1 MKKMGHTLFSELFL
15 LCSLLY
21 TGRAQESF
29 TFICDMKEGRNDDWE
44 YKILMDGWD
53 FVSYHTHQRYTLYPL
68 YTSYTGEYQ
77 CRGRHRSSYV
87 TKDSNILSLT
97 VSANQPKARLVQ
109 HSKTT
114 PVGGSVTLSCSVE
127 NSAGWKYDWIRRT
140 SNTNEVHVRTNDVN
154 GVIRVSQGGIYRCRG
169 SKGELNFY
177 TETSDEVICVIT
189 FTNKVVVMRQP
200 NWPQIFRGETIT
212 LTCEV
217 QGGETTEWEYGWRRS
232 GSDTQWKYE
241 KTWTFTASESSS
253 GDYTCKTRRRDD
265 WYSSTETSEAFR
277 LLLSDEPKAQLRADV
292 RLIPVGGRVTLSCS
306 VNPSSSGWRYY
317 WYRDEESSE
326 PLTSPDAVFQSDGQI
341 SVSQGGIY
349 WCRGGRGEP
358 VYYTTFSDA
367 VNIYTAPNRAAVT
380 LHPNWPQIYRGEKIT
395 LRCEIHGGNTE
406 WEYEWKTSSSNKPP
420 NLNEFTIPVSLSN
433 TGTYKCKGRMKSKP
447 ISTDWSDSFSLTI
460 SKTSKPVLSVS
471 PSWLSPGV
479 SVNLSCEVKHP
490 SAGWSFY
497 WYKAL
502 PQIPNLSYI
511 YELLPGSTSGTAQ
524 DSYIIDGQTHT
535 AGYACRAGRGDP
547 VIYTPYSQTK
557 MVWSADPHPS
567 ASLTVS
573 PDRVQHFSSDSV
585 SLTCEGNSTEW
596 RVRESTLDTY
606 VSTCSNRWTMTG
618 CVVHTLQHSN
628 TVFWC
633 ESGSAFSNAVNIT
646 GQSIYGIILV
656 NPVHPV
662 TEGASV
668 SLSCRL
674 RGQNLLSSVFFY
686 HNDKLIQNDG
696 RGELNISAVSQSH
709 EGFYKCEHTG
719 NVSPQS
725 WMAVKSVSRTESSSF
740 LFLVWL
746 LVCVTLLSFVLLLLC
761 LYKKSKDRSF
771 IRSQRTNQSSAT
783 DVNEG
788 QHDQYGSPLHGSV
801 CHYESVKGPEV
812 GEDDA
817 VYATTDESRDVTY
830 SSIDLENIK
839 NKKGKKKESE
849 DKSVYSD
856 LKLRSSTDD
865 SQLYAQ
871 VLHHKKDKGK
881 PVPAAD

>member
-1 MKKMGHTLFSELFL
+1 MLYIISVIPSFTAV

-21 TGRAQESF
+21 TGRAQDAVLTIEPSWLTF
-29 TFICDMKEGRNDDWE
+29 FAGEFVTFICDMREGRNDDWE
-44 YKILMDGWD
+44 YKIIKDSWD
-53 FVSYHTHQRYTLYPL
+53 LGSYDTHQSYTLYPL
-68 YTSYTGEYQ
+68 QTYHTGEYQ
-77 CRGRHRSSYV
+77 CRGRRKSSNV
-87 TKDSNILSLT
+87 TKDSNIVSLT
-97 VSANQPKARLVQ
+97 VSAYKPKPRLVQ
-109 HSKTT
+109 ISKTT

-127 NSAGWKYDWIRRT
+127 NSAGWKYDWFRRT
-140 SNTNEVHVRTNDVN
+140 SNTNEVQVRANDVN
-154 GVIRVSQGGIYRCRG
+154 GFIGVSQGGIYRCIGSRG
-169 SKGELNFY
+169 EPTFD
-177 TETSDEVICVIT
+177 TDISDQVICEIT
-189 FTNKVVVMRQP
+189 FTNKVVVIQQP

-217 QGGETTEWEYGWRRS
+217 QGGETTEWGYEWRRS
-232 GSDTQWKYE
+232 GSDTPWKHE

-265 WYSSTETSEAFR
+265 PYSSTETSEALR
-277 LLLSDEPKAQLRADV
+277 LLISDEPKTQLRADT

-358 VYYTTFSDA
+358 VYYTTFSDP
-367 VNIYTAPNRAAVT
+367 VNIYGAAPNRAVVT

-406 WEYEWKTSSSNKPP
+406 WEYEWTTSSSNKPP
-420 NLNEFTIPVSLSN
+420 NLNEFTIPVYSSN
-433 TGTYKCKGRMKSKP
+433 AGTYKCKGRMKSKN

-460 SKTSKPVLSVS
+460 SKTSIPVLSVS

-479 SVNLSCEVKHP
+479 SVTLSCEVKHP

-502 PQIPNLSYI
+502 PQLPNLSYI

-547 VIYTPYSQTK
+547 VIYTHYSQTK

-596 RVRESTLDTY
+596 RVRLTLNNYT
-606 VSTCSNRWTMTG
+606 STCSYWGTMIGSTCVINR
-618 CVVHTLQHSN
+618 LQHRN

-646 GQSIYGIILV
+646 GQNNDGIILV

-674 RGQNLLSSVFFY
+674 RRQNLLSSVFFY
-686 HNDKLIQNDG
+686 HNDKLIPNDG

-709 EGFYKCEHTG
+709 EGFYKCEHSG
-719 NVSPQS
+719 NVSTQS

-746 LVCVTLLSFVLLLLC
+746 LVPVILLSFLLLLLC
-761 LYKKSKDRSF
+761 LYKKSKDSCCIRLVHLCFILTINHQFFSF
-771 IRSQRTNQSSAT
+771 
-783 DVNEG
+783 
-788 QHDQYGSPLHGSV
+788 L
-801 CHYESVKGPEV
+801 C
-812 GEDDA
+812 
-817 VYATTDESRDVTY
+817 
-830 SSIDLENIK
+830 SINCIYC
-839 NKKGKKKESE
+839 
-849 DKSVYSD
+849 V
-856 LKLRSSTDD
+856 
-865 SQLYAQ
+865 
-871 VLHHKKDKGK
+871 
-881 PVPAAD
+881 